1 MTGGFGSPA
10 PPTAAIVSV
19 GDELL
24 SGQTVDTNG
33 AWLAEGLT
41 SLGLRVVGQWVV
53 GDVPDEI
60 SQALRSALDLAD
72 LVLVTGGLGPTPD
85 DVTRETVAKVFEA
98 PLSVDPNLLVG
109 LKARFRSRGVEAL
122 PKGSESMAEVP
133 MDALVL
139 PNLHGAAPG
148 LLMETGKGK
157 LCILLPGIPREMRG
171 IFRLVVEPF
180 VRDRFDARLMPA
192 VHRVIHTFGVPESV
206 LMTEIRDLAPRGLGE
221 VSMAYL
227 PDRLGVRVRLSARG
241 EEGTDEAHA
250 RLQVAQAILD
260 PVLSKYRYEA
270 ESGDLAEAVGHALVQ
285 SGNTLAVAESC
296 TGGLLAKRLTDYPGS
311 SRFLVGGVVAYANEV
326 KAEILGIEEALIGKH
341 GVVSEPVA
349 KGMAAGVSR
358 LLNTTLGMG
367 VTGIAGPGGGSPE
380 KPVGT
385 VCYAVS
391 FDGETMARRE
401 RFLGD
406 REAVRDRAAH
416 AALGF
421 LLRLLREREGR

>member
-1 MTGGFGSPA
+1 
-10 PPTAAIVSV
+10 
-19 GDELL
+19 
-24 SGQTVDTNG
+24 
-33 AWLAEGLT
+33 
-41 SLGLRVVGQWVV
+41 
-53 GDVPDEI
+53 
-60 SQALRSALDLAD
+60 
-72 LVLVTGGLGPTPD
+72 
-85 DVTRETVAKVFEA
+85 
-98 PLSVDPNLLVG
+98 
-109 LKARFRSRGVEAL
+109 
-122 PKGSESMAEVP
+122 
-133 MDALVL
+133 
-139 PNLHGAAPG
+139 
-148 LLMETGKGK
+148 
-157 LCILLPGIPREMRG
+157 
-171 IFRLVVEPF
+171 
-180 VRDRFDARLMPA
+180 
-192 VHRVIHTFGVPESV
+192 
-206 LMTEIRDLAPRGLGE
+206 
-221 VSMAYL
+221 MAYL